1 MAIYVRGKYYNDIN
15 SIYGMHYPSVSD
27 ARILFSAWQEDCI
40 LVTNNIKDFM
50 LLPIL
55 NYSPEV
61 ESLYDPINNWYVN
74 VGELALRKI
83 MSDSEFEA
91 MFSELNEMIES

>member
-1 MAIYVRGKYYNDIN
+1 
-15 SIYGMHYPSVSD
+15 
-27 ARILFSAWQEDCI
+27 
-40 LVTNNIKDFM
+40 M